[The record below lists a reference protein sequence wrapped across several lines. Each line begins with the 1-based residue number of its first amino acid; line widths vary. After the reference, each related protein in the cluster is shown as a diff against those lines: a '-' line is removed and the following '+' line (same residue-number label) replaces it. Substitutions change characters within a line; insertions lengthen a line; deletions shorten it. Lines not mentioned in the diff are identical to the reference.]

1 MRSLILA
8 GFIIL
13 SNLSFSAD
21 PPAGKRTHNSTA
33 PTEARGEHGTVPL
46 AIQTWL
52 IENFGLSK
60 EFIEAQWG
68 DKGDKGLSLPS
79 ALSRMAAGD
88 YSQMAEIAAQLM
100 GTANP
105 AIVEKAFNSARLELL
120 KRHDGAKTNA
130 DLKSES
136 NFFESMLFGFWGWPE
151 EKDEKK
157 AFCSATVAAA
167 EKKAGEADPKIP
179 FDAAHWKG
187 DEGLTATYQVL
198 VEGGKEVKATDGKFK
213 DEEENKLKETATKNC
228 YDGTYGPYEKF
239 KAAFGPA
246 ADKVWKWNQ
255 EYHAKAGEITKDGA
269 SDAEKA
275 SAFKAISER
284 VSGKNLATFAVQQ
297 MNSGFVDKKDDKIS
311 GKNSANLAFRIMSA
325 VQADYQD
332 GVRKVKF
339 ENARGPLQEFT
350 WTKDQKPADE
360 FEKLAFVEDAKKNN
374 TVPWF
379 WPEKYK
385 EVKPPTPP
393 AVAQTQ
399 PIGGQPPAGQ
409 QQPGADNPQNKVQDN
424 TAAAHVVPDAQFKPA
439 SEAVVAACTGCHG
452 ASSKNTNA
460 RNSFAVEDF
469 SELTKDQLSSA
480 ASAAE
485 RMVTDQGAKISQE
498 QIKLL
503 QQWSAAAK

>member
-1 MRSLILA
+1 MRALILA
-8 GFIIL
+8 GFIVL

-21 PPAGKRTHNSTA
+21 PPKGGRTHNTTA

-46 AIQTWL
+46 AIQSWL

-60 EFIEAQWG
+60 EFIETQWG

-120 KRHDGAKTNA
+120 NRHNGAKTNA

-151 EKDEKK
+151 AEDEKK
-157 AFCSATVAAA
+157 AFCSATIAAA
-167 EKKAGEADPKIP
+167 EKIAGEKDPKIP
-179 FDAAHWKG
+179 FDAANWKG

-198 VEGGKEVKATDGKFK
+198 IEGGEKVKAADGKFK
-213 DEEENKLKETATKNC
+213 DEEESSLKKTATKNC
-228 YDGTYGPYEKF
+228 YDGTYAPYEKF

-269 SDAEKA
+269 SDTEKA

-297 MNSGFVDKKDDKIS
+297 MNSGFVDKKDEKIS

-325 VQADYQD
+325 VQADYKD
-332 GVRKVKF
+332 GMRKVKL
-339 ENARGPLQEFT
+339 ENAGGPLADFT

-360 FEKLAFVEDAKKNN
+360 FEKLDFVKKANESK

-385 EVKPPTPP
+385 EVKPPTP
-393 AVAQTQ
+393 ALTQ
-399 PIGGQPPAGQ
+399 PQPAAQ
-409 QQPGADNPQNKVQDN
+409 QQPGAGNPQTKTGD
-424 TAAAHVVPDAQFKPA
+424 TAAATHVDPEPQFKPA
-439 SEAVVAACTGCHG
+439 SEAVVTACTGCHG
-452 ASSKNTNA
+452 AKSTNQKA
-460 RNSFAVEDF
+460 RSNFAVDDF
-469 SELTKDQLSSA
+469 SKLTKEQLSSA
-480 ASAAE
+480 AGAAE
-485 RMVTDQGAKISQE
+485 RMVTEQGAKISAE

>member
-1 MRSLILA
+1 MRALILA
-8 GFIIL
+8 GFIVL

-21 PPAGKRTHNSTA
+21 PPPQKKRSHNETA

-88 YSQMAEIAAQLM
+88 YGQMAEIAAQLM

-105 AIVEKAFNSARLELL
+105 AIVDKAFNSARLELL
-120 KRHDGAKTNA
+120 KRHEGAKTNA

-157 AFCSATVAAA
+157 AFCAATVAAA
-167 EKKAGEADPKIP
+167 EKKAGEADPKIK
-179 FDAAHWKG
+179 FDAANWKG

-198 VEGGKEVKATDGKFK
+198 IEGGKEVKAVEGKFK
-213 DEEENKLKETATKNC
+213 DDEEAKLKEKATQNC

-239 KAAFGPA
+239 KTAFGPA

-269 SDAEKA
+269 NEADKA
-275 SAFKAISER
+275 AAFKAISER
-284 VSGKNLATFAVQQ
+284 VSGKNLGAFAVQQ
-297 MNSGFVDKKDDKIS
+297 MNSGFVDKKDDKIN
-311 GKNSANLAFRIMSA
+311 GRNSANLAFRIMSA
-325 VQADYQD
+325 VQADYKD
-332 GVRKVKF
+332 GARRVKF
-339 ENARGPLQEFT
+339 ENARGPLQDLS
-350 WTKDQKPADE
+350 WTAEQKPADE
-360 FEKLAFVEDAKKNN
+360 FEKLAFVNEAKNN
-374 TVPWF
+374 KTVPWF

-399 PIGGQPPAGQ
+399 PAAGQ
-409 QQPGADNPQNKVQDN
+409 QQQQP
-424 TAAAHVVPDAQFKPA
+424 
-439 SEAVVAACTGCHG
+439 TG
-452 ASSKNTNA
+452 T
-460 RNSFAVEDF
+460 
-469 SELTKDQLSSA
+469 
-480 ASAAE
+480 
-485 RMVTDQGAKISQE
+485 QE
-498 QIKLL
+498 QTGANSPPSGTFGYEIPQRSTNRVVSIAQNACVACHTAKNAAGKKLPITFTAQSL
-503 QQWSAAAK
+503 KAGIEDHGMLGEGYLKGKIEDADMASFKAWLVQQGIQAN

>member
-1 MRSLILA
+1 MRALILA
-8 GFIIL
+8 GFIVL

-21 PPAGKRTHNSTA
+21 PPPQKKRSHNETA

-88 YSQMAEIAAQLM
+88 YGQMAEIAAQLM

-105 AIVEKAFNSARLELL
+105 AIVDKAFNSARLELL
-120 KRHDGAKTNA
+120 KRHEGAKTNA

-167 EKKAGEADPKIP
+167 EKKAGEADPKIK
-179 FDAAHWKG
+179 FDAANWKS

-198 VEGGKEVKATDGKFK
+198 VEGGKEVKAAEGKFK
-213 DEEENKLKETATKNC
+213 DDGEAKLKEKATQNC

-239 KAAFGPA
+239 KTAFGPA

-269 SDAEKA
+269 NEAEKA
-275 SAFKAISER
+275 AAFKAISER
-284 VSGKNLATFAVQQ
+284 VSGKNLGAFAVQQ
-297 MNSGFVDKKDDKIS
+297 MNSGFVDKKDDKIN

-325 VQADYQD
+325 VQADYKD
-332 GVRKVKF
+332 GVRRVKF
-339 ENARGPLQEFT
+339 ENARGPLQELS
-350 WTKDQKPADE
+350 WTAEQKPADE
-360 FEKLAFVEDAKKNN
+360 FEKLAFVDEAKKSK

-399 PIGGQPPAGQ
+399 PAAG
-409 QQPGADNPQNKVQDN
+409 QPGAGQPQPGGTPPAADKWAALNMGKEPPATQAAGHKAAGACMKCHVAGN
-424 TAAAHVVPDAQFKPA
+424 T
-439 SEAVVAACTGCHG
+439 GG
-452 ASSKNTNA
+452 APE
-460 RNSFAVEDF
+460 F
-469 SELTKDQLSSA
+469 
-480 ASAAE
+480 ASAEAITE
-485 RMVTDQGAKISQE
+485 AQMKAGINYADGKPMLDRLPPDTLTANEKAALLAWAK
-498 QIKLL
+498 K
-503 QQWSAAAK
+503 

>member
-1 MRSLILA
+1 MRALILA
-8 GFIIL
+8 GFIVV
-13 SNLSFSAD
+13 SNLSYSAD
-21 PPAGKRTHNSTA
+21 PVGRTHKTTA

-60 EFIEAQWG
+60 EFIETQWG

-105 AIVEKAFNSARLELL
+105 AIVDKAFNSARLELL
-120 KRHDGAKTNA
+120 KRHDGAKKNA

-151 EKDEKK
+151 AEDEKK

-167 EKKAGEADPKIP
+167 EKTAGEANPKIP
-179 FDAAHWKG
+179 FDAANWKG

-198 VEGGKEVKATDGKFK
+198 IEGGKDVKADGGKFK
-213 DEEENKLKETATKNC
+213 DEEENNLKKTATKNC

-255 EYHAKAGEITKDGA
+255 EYHSKAGEITKDGA
-269 SDAEKA
+269 SNAEKA
-275 SAFKAISER
+275 AAFKAISER

-297 MNSGFVDKKDDKIS
+297 MNSGFIDKKDNQIS

-325 VQADYQD
+325 VQADFQD

-339 ENARGPLQEFT
+339 ENSVGPLGDFT

-360 FEKLAFVEDAKKNN
+360 FEKLDFVKKANESK
-374 TVPWF
+374 TLPWF

-385 EVKPPTPP
+385 EVKPPTP
-393 AVAQTQ
+393 ALTQ
-399 PIGGQPPAGQ
+399 PQPQPAGQ
-409 QQPGADNPQNKVQDN
+409 PQQPASGATNPPNEQAKQAIEAFKQNK
-424 TAAAHVVPDAQFKPA
+424 DAIMT
-439 SEAVVAACTGCHG
+439 SCNGCHSTQKKDLIFSDL
-452 ASSKNTNA
+452 SS
-460 RNSFAVEDF
+460 
-469 SELTKDQLSSA
+469 LTKESA
-480 ASAAE
+480 KYAIENMLNKTTKDAKSG
-485 RMVTDQGAKISQE
+485 TDVPAFTEAQKKVFIDWAK
-498 QIKLL
+498 
-503 QQWSAAAK
+503 AKGFTP